1 MWFFAVAVILNSALT
16 VGLVCNNGERFVA
29 LLYSY
34 ANPLVIVLSVMLIL
48 KFAKLRIPYSPV
60 INRIGKS
67 SFAVF
72 LFHANLTVFNF
83 TFRKLIA
90 GIYASYS
97 GIACLFLIF
106 CILAALFFVAVLID
120 QFRIYCWNKLE
131 NSGCWRKL
139 LPQS

>member
-1 MWFFAVAVILNSALT
+1 MGFFAVAVILNSALT
-16 VGLVCNNGERFVA
+16 IGLVCNNGERFVA

-106 CILAALFFVAVLID
+106 A
-120 QFRIYCWNKLE
+120 Y
-131 NSGCWRKL
+131 WR
-139 LPQS
+139 PCSSWPF